1 MFIFIPLIH
10 EQRHLS
16 ICFVLNFFYHSLV
29 VCNSKNFT
37 SLVRFIPKYFIVFDA
52 IVAKILS
59 FFFRHSID
67 S

>member
-1 MFIFIPLIH
+1 MERCLCSWIRGMNINILAILIRLRFI
-10 EQRHLS
+10 R
-16 ICFVLNFFYHSLV
+16 
-29 VCNSKNFT
+29 
-37 SLVRFIPKYFIVFDA
+37 LVRFIPKYFIVFDA